1 MVVTDIKHLGHQVSM
16 STALRKGI
24 DFLQRPDIHL
34 LTDGRVDID
43 GDRVFAL
50 VQRYETV
57 MTDAP
62 RFEYHRKYID
72 IQYLVSGE
80 EVIGW
85 APAGRMVI
93 TEEYDEEKD
102 ICFGT
107 APESEVTPIYLK
119 AGELAVLYPEDGH
132 APKLATGRSSH
143 VFKIVVKVAAS

>member
-16 STALRKGI
+16 TTALRKAI
-24 DFLQRPDIHL
+24 DFLRRTYVHGL
-34 LTDGRVDID
+34 ADGRVDID
-43 GDRVFAL
+43 GERVFAL

-72 IQYLVSGE
+72 IQYIVSGE

-93 TEEYDEEKD
+93 TEEYDKEKD

-107 APESEVTPIYLK
+107 VPEGEMTPIYLK
-119 AGELAVLYPEDGH
+119 ARALAVLYPEDGH
-132 APKLATGRSSH
+132 APKLATGRPSH
-143 VFKIVVKVAAS
+143 VF